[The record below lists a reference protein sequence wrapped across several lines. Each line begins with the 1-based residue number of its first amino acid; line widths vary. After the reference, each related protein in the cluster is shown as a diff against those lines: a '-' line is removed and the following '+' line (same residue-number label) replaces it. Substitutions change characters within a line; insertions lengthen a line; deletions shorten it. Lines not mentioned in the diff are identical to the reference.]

1 MKKTY
6 YILAGLLLFLS
17 SCEKVVDV
25 NLPSIEPKLVVDATF
40 EVYFNENPVTADTDV
55 KLTLTTDFFDE
66 NIPPLNSATVFVTNL
81 TDNTVINYS
90 NKNDEGFYS
99 ADSNFIP
106 EDDVAYE
113 LTIIYNNETYK
124 SIPTKKIKSNPITN
138 IVQTSRLFFVDEV
151 IELQLSFLDLADEEN
166 FYLFNLSKNEFSLV
180 SDRLFTDGAVITT
193 SEFFDPE
200 DFELPETIEIKLSGI
215 DRAYFNYFR
224 VLSSQGGTGGG
235 GPFETV
241 PSTLLGNIINNTTD
255 ANFPLGYFHISE
267 TNTVSVTLN
276 EIEN

>member
-1 MKKTY
+1 MKKL
-6 YILAGLLLFLS
+6 YIIPLLLIFVFS
-17 SCEKVVDV
+17 SCEKVVEVD
-25 NLPSIEPKLVVDATF
+25 LPSIAPKLVVDATF
-40 EVYFNENPVTADTDV
+40 EVYFDEDPVTADTSV

-81 TDNTVINYS
+81 VDNSVINYT
-90 NKNDEGFYS
+90 NVDDNGFYN
-99 ADSNFIP
+99 ATTNFIP

-124 SIPTKKIKSNPITN
+124 SIPTKKIKSAPITN
-138 IVQTSRLFFVDEV
+138 IFQTSRLFFVDEV
-151 IELQLSFLDLADEEN
+151 IELQISFDDVADEDS
-166 FYLFNLSKNEFSLV
+166 FYLFNLSGGEFSLV
-180 SDRLFTDGAVITT
+180 SDRLFTNGSTITI
-193 SEFFDPE
+193 SEFYDPE
-200 DFELPETIEIKLSGI
+200 DFDLPETILLKMSGI
-215 DRAYFNYFR
+215 DVAYFNYFR
-224 VLSSQGGTGGG
+224 ILSSQGGTGGG

-241 PSTLLGNIINNTTD
+241 PSTLLGNILNKTTD